1 MKLKTICFRILLPA
15 CLVVSVL
22 TLSTGCATKNPNAGQ
37 VVVTTNPAT
46 GVTTTNVAP
55 EYIPNSAVTS
65 FVNAAGAAAPLVPP
79 PYGTLLTALLAL
91 TTAGAGAVATWKN
104 NQKNGLA
111 SQLTSVIQGVEAATT
126 DPVTGSNL
134 PAVSGTAIKSSIQS
148 HATAAGVQPALAV
161 NVQKITA

>member
-22 TLSTGCATKNPNAGQ
+22 TLSNGCATKNPNAGQ

-126 DPVTGSNL
+126 DASGNNL
-134 PAVSGTAIKSSIQS
+134 PAVSGAAVKASIQS

-161 NVQKITA
+161 NVQKVTA